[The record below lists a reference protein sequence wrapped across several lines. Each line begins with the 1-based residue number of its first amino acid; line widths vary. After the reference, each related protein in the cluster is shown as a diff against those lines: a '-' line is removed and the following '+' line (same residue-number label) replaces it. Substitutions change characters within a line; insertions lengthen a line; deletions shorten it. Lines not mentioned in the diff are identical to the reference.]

1 MAKTS
6 TVTQGDIKVFLTRI
20 VRDDVRQLRR
30 EMAMERIN
38 ILKTVGVGNLEN
50 YLDEVEADFIGST
63 TSIKAPQAKT
73 KKFKRLTKTKR
84 NPKL

>member
-1 MAKTS
+1 MVKTS
-6 TVTQGDIKVFLTRI
+6 AITQGDIKVYLGRV

-30 EMAMERIN
+30 EQAMDRIN

-50 YLDEVEADFIGST
+50 YLEEVEADFTNST
-63 TSIKAPQAKT
+63 TSVEAPEPKN
-73 KKFKRLTKTKR
+73 KKFKRITQTKR

>member
-1 MAKTS
+1 MPKISA
-6 TVTQGDIKVFLTRI
+6 VTQGDIKVYLGRV

-30 EMAMERIN
+30 EMAMERVN

-50 YLDEVEADFIGST
+50 YIEEWEVDFSGST
-63 TSIKAPQAKT
+63 TSTKTPGAKN
-73 KKFKRLTKTKR
+73 KKLKRITKTKR

>member
-1 MAKTS
+1 MAKSS
-6 TVTQGDIKVFLTRI
+6 TITQGDIKIYLERV

-38 ILKTVGVGNLEN
+38 ILKTVGVGSLDN
-50 YLDEVEADFIGST
+50 YIEEWETDFSGST
-63 TSIKAPQAKT
+63 TSTKPPEAKN
-73 KKFKRLTKTKR
+73 KKLKRITKTKR

>member
-6 TVTQGDIKVFLTRI
+6 INQGDIKLFLARI

-30 EMAMERIN
+30 EMAMERVN
-38 ILKTVGVGNLEN
+38 ILKTVGVGNLNN
-50 YLDEVEADFIGST
+50 YIEEWETDFTGST
-63 TSIKAPQAKT
+63 TSTKAPEAKN
-73 KKFKRLTKTKR
+73 KKLKRITKTKR

>member
-1 MAKTS
+1 MPKTS
-6 TVTQGDIKVFLTRI
+6 TITQGDIKVYLARV

-30 EMAMERIN
+30 EMSMQRIN

-50 YLDEVEADFIGST
+50 YIEEWETDFIGST
-63 TSIKAPQAKT
+63 TSTKAPEAKN
-73 KKFKRLTKTKR
+73 KKLKRITKTKR

>member
-1 MAKTS
+1 MAKVS
-6 TVTQGDIKVFLTRI
+6 TIDKGDIKVFLARI

-30 EMAMERIN
+30 EMAMERVN

-50 YLDEVEADFIGST
+50 YIEEWETDFTGST
-63 TSIKAPQAKT
+63 TSTKAPEAKN
-73 KKFKRLTKTKR
+73 KKLKRLTKTKR

>member
-1 MAKTS
+1 MVKVAAI
-6 TVTQGDIKVFLTRI
+6 TQGDIKVYLGRI

-30 EMAMERIN
+30 EMAMDRVN

-50 YLDEVEADFIGST
+50 YIEEWEVDFSGST
-63 TSIKAPQAKT
+63 TSTKPPEAKN
-73 KKFKRLTKTKR
+73 KKLKRITQTKR

>member
-1 MAKTS
+1 MVKISAI
-6 TVTQGDIKVFLTRI
+6 TQSDINVYLARV

-30 EMAMERIN
+30 EMVMDRIN

-50 YLDEVEADFIGST
+50 YLNEVETDFTNST
-63 TSIKAPQAKT
+63 TSTKAPEVKN
-73 KKFKRLTKTKR
+73 KKFKRITQTKR

>member
-1 MAKTS
+1 MAKVS
-6 TVTQGDIKVFLTRI
+6 TINKADIKVFLARI

-30 EMAMERIN
+30 EMAMERVN

-50 YLDEVEADFIGST
+50 YIEEWETDFTGST
-63 TSIKAPQAKT
+63 TSTKAPEAKN
-73 KKFKRLTKTKR
+73 KKLKRLTKTKR